1 MKRAIVL
8 GGNGQLGQCLKSVDP
23 RSLDLVFLSSAEA
36 NIIES
41 SSLTAALDTCQPD
54 LVINC
59 AAYTA
64 VDLAEDE
71 PLKAA
76 AINAQG
82 PELLASLCS
91 SRDIP
96 LIHISTDFVFGGMM
110 PVPLVETDLT
120 EPISVYG
127 KTKLQGELGIIRNTS
142 KHIIIRTSWLYSE
155 NGNNFVKTMLR
166 LGKEREQLQVVC
178 DQLGSPTYAMDLA
191 EAIVDIASRP
201 DLSYGIFHYSNEGV
215 ASWYDFACEIF
226 RKSGLSVRVEPV
238 RSSQFPTKAERP
250 KYSVMDKGRIREAY
264 GLTIPHWVDSLDKC
278 IKKL

>member
-1 MKRAIVL
+1 MKRALVL
-8 GGNGQLGQCLKSVDP
+8 GGNGQLGQCLKSVDQ

-41 SSLTAALDTCQPD
+41 SSLTSALDTYQPD

-91 SRDIP
+91 SRDMP
-96 LIHISTDFVFGGMM
+96 LIHVSTDFVFGGMM

-127 KTKLQGELGIIRNTS
+127 KTKLQGESGIIRNTS
-142 KHIIIRTSWLYSE
+142 KHVIIRTSWLYSE

-166 LGKEREQLQVVC
+166 LGKERGQLQVVC
-178 DQLGSPTYAMDLA
+178 DQLGSPTYAIDLA

-201 DLSYGIFHYSNEGV
+201 ELSYGIFHYSNEGV

-226 RKSGLSVRVEPV
+226 RRSGLSVRVEPV

-250 KYSVMDKGRIREAY
+250 KYSVMDKGRIKEAY
-264 GLTIPHWVDSLDKC
+264 GLTIAHWVDSLDKC

>member
-1 MKRAIVL
+1 MKLVLVL

-36 NIIES
+36 NIIEE
-41 SSLTAALDTCQPD
+41 SSLTSALETYQPD

-82 PELLASLCS
+82 PELLASLCNA
-91 SRDIP
+91 RNIP
-96 LIHISTDFVFGGMM
+96 LIHISTDFVFGGLM
-110 PVPLVETDLT
+110 PVPLTETDLT
-120 EPISVYG
+120 EPVGVYG
-127 KTKLQGELGIIRNTS
+127 KTKLQGEQGIMRNTS
-142 KHIIIRTSWLYSE
+142 GYVIIRTSWLYSE
-155 NGNNFVKTMLR
+155 HGNNFVKTMLR

-201 DLSYGIFHYSNEGV
+201 ELTYGIYHYSNEGV

-250 KYSVMDKGRIREAY
+250 KYSVMDKSHIKEVY
-264 GLTIPHWVDSLDKC
+264 GLSVPHWADSLEKC